1 MYRRA
6 KGELVFEVGIF
17 EDRFFRLSGAQSYF
31 ACRHSLAGKL
41 LLIVILLCIVASSCS
56 VEGMP
61 CYLFLWEGELE
72 VGRVTGLQKLVPFLE
87 LPSAIVCVKL
97 GCLRSVLPFH

>member
-61 CYLFLWEGELE
+61 CYLFCGKESW
-72 VGRVTGLQKLVPFLE
+72 KLV
-87 LPSAIVCVKL
+87 
-97 GCLRSVLPFH
+97 VLQACKSWRHFWSCRLL

>member
-6 KGELVFEVGIF
+6 KKEPVFEVGIF

-56 VEGMP
+56 VGDVLLP
-61 CYLFLWEGELE
+61 FLWEGKLE
-72 VGRVTGLQKLVPFLE
+72 VGRVTGLQKLAPFLE